1 MIFDISDRA
10 FKKIFDDERLC
21 LPKRWDGADFKKE
34 LESLF
39 QHYDH
44 QLTSA
49 QSTKASR
56 SQIITIS
63 DVREVATLLVKTV
76 REYLNGYPAR
86 AYACFSTLME
96 KMIKIPLNIHNHS
109 REPLYYSNGKNNE
122 HMILFRVVKVEDNKP
137 YQRAR
142 MFHPPYNMRS
152 KVSTNRYSIAGYP
165 SLYLGSSLQLCCDEI
180 KAVPQKDMLIASA
193 FRVDEQDLLYNK
205 IQVIDLSIKPQDFF
219 EQGDDGKGR
228 FIPAYMLTDD
238 DIRLAYLLWYP
249 LIAACSYIRVNKQD
263 PFAAE
268 YIVPQLLMQWIHE
281 NTASDPDLQ
290 LTGIRYFSCA
300 SVRASDMGF
309 NYVFPTSGESHP
321 SENQYCKYL
330 VKTFALTEP
339 VYLHEYGSIEEC
351 ETELE
356 HRECVYLNNTV

>member
-1 MIFDISDRA
+1 MAFDVSDQA
-10 FKKIFDDERLC
+10 FKKVFDDERLF
-21 LPKRWDGADFKKE
+21 LPKRWDGVDFKNE
-34 LESLF
+34 LDSLF
-39 QHYDH
+39 DHYKH
-44 QLTSA
+44 QLTYIK
-49 QSTKASR
+49 TEKTSR
-56 SQIITIS
+56 PQIVTAD
-63 DVREVATLLVKTV
+63 DVYETTSSLVKTV
-76 REYLNGYPAR
+76 QAYLNGYPAR
-86 AYACFSTLME
+86 AYALFSELMD
-96 KMIKIPLNIHNHS
+96 KIIKVPLIIDQHG
-109 REPLYYSNGKNNE
+109 RVYLYGSNRN
-122 HMILFRVVKVEDNKP
+122 MILYRVAKVNDNKP

-180 KAVPQKDMLIASA
+180 KAIPQKDALITSA
-193 FRVDEQDLLYNK
+193 FRVDQQDLFYDK
-205 IQVIDLSIKPQDFF
+205 IQIIDLSIKPQDFF
-219 EQGDDGKGR
+219 EKGDDGKGR
-228 FIPAYMLTDD
+228 CIPACKLTDD

-249 LIAACSYIRVNKQD
+249 LIVACSYIRVNKQD

-268 YIVPQLLMQWIHE
+268 YIIPQLLMQWVHE

-330 VKTFALTEP
+330 VNTFALTEP
-339 VYLHEYGSIEEC
+339 VYLHEYESIDEC
-351 ETELE
+351 ETELN
-356 HRECVYLNNTV
+356 HMECIKLGRKR